1 MEVREKPKDEDM
13 KKFNCAEIEKIIGYE
28 FKNKAL
34 LRQAFTRESYCNELR
49 AVGVEL
55 QSNEVLEFCGDSV
68 LGASVITILM
78 EKYSSFSEGG
88 MKSTL
93 REGNFSN
100 IKSRLSDKRMLS
112 ERIYELGLYEYL
124 LLNRGDVK
132 MNIATQPSVM
142 EDLFESIVGAVYFDS
157 GKDMALIISLIN
169 RMLDVEKY
177 LEKNN
182 VQALKSSKNLLQEWC
197 QEKKLDRPTYTV
209 IDEIGPEHEKTYTV
223 LCEIEGKGYAKG
235 VGKNKK
241 AAESDAAEKTLS
253 LLENE

>member
-1 MEVREKPKDEDM
+1 M
-13 KKFNCAEIEKIIGYE
+13 KKFNITEIEKILGYE
-28 FKNKAL
+28 FKNKSL

-78 EKYSSFSEGG
+78 EKYSFFGEGG
-88 MKSTL
+88 MKSAL
-93 REGNFSN
+93 DEGNFSN

-124 LLNRGDVK
+124 LLNRGDEK

-142 EDLFESIVGAVYFDS
+142 EDLFESIIGAVYFDS
-157 GKDMALIISLIN
+157 GKDMAFVISLIN
-169 RMLDVEKY
+169 RLLDVERY
-177 LEKNN
+177 LERNDP
-182 VQALKSSKNLLQEWC
+182 QALKSSKNLLQEWC
-197 QEKKLDRPTYTV
+197 QDRKMERPVYTV
-209 IDEIGPEHEKTYTV
+209 VDESGPEHEKSYTV
-223 LCEIEGKGYAKG
+223 LCTIEGKPYETG

-241 AAESDAAEKTLS
+241 AAESDAAQKTYLK
-253 LLENE
+253 LTAK